1 MTAALIAPSAH
12 VGAPDKPVAAASAP
26 LLELT
31 GVRAAYGDLQA
42 LFDISLEV
50 RSGEIVTLIGA
61 NGAGKSTT
69 LRVISGAVRATGG
82 TVRFDGHDITG
93 LPAHAMPE
101 RGISHVPEGR
111 QLFPHMTVEE
121 NLGLGAYNR
130 RSRPRAR
137 EALAEQLELF
147 PKLQER
153 RRQLAGTLSGGE
165 QQMVAIARGLMA
177 APRLLLLDEPS
188 LGLSPKVTEEVFA
201 RVQEIGKRGVTVLIV
216 EQNVVDGLSISDRG
230 YVVENGRITGHG
242 AAQDLLRDE
251 KIRAA
256 YLGL

>member
-1 MTAALIAPSAH
+1 M
-12 VGAPDKPVAAASAP
+12 SAP
-26 LLELT
+26 LLEIS
-31 GVRAAYGDLQA
+31 GVRASYGDLQA

-50 RSGEIVTLIGA
+50 RAGEVVTLIGA
-61 NGAGKSTT
+61 NGAGKTTT
-69 LRVISGAVRATGG
+69 LRVISGVLRATGG
-82 TVRFDGHDITG
+82 TVRFDGHDISA

-111 QLFPHMTVEE
+111 QLFPFMTVEE
-121 NLGLGAYNR
+121 NLDLGAYNR
-130 RSRPRAR
+130 RSRPRVRA
-137 EALAEQLELF
+137 AMAEQLELF
-147 PKLQER
+147 PRLKER

-165 QQMVAIARGLMA
+165 QQMVAIARALMA
-177 APRLLLLDEPS
+177 EPRLLLLDEPS

-201 RVQEIGKRGVTVLIV
+201 RIQEIRQRGVTVLIV

-230 YVVENGRITGHG
+230 YVVEHGRVVMQG
-242 AAQDLLRDE
+242 AAPELLRDD